1 MVCKGLVHP
10 NIVELHGVCF
20 DDERPWLVMEYME
33 GGSLDAYFSARRK
46 KKPGHL
52 RHKPPKPYQA
62 RESCCQRRCRLTV
75 CVLHFLGDGLGCGG
89 ADWRPSRRTSL
100 GWCLDTMTVKS
111 HTLQP
116 NTGGGDV
123 GGVQQLSLL
132 CET

>member
-52 RHKPPKPYQA
+52 RHNPPKPYIKPA
-62 RESCCQRRCRLTV
+62 SLVVSVGAVSLYVSCI
-75 CVLHFLGDGLGCGG
+75 FLGMGWAAVEQIGGRLAERRSDG
-89 ADWRPSRRTSL
+89 AWIP
-100 GWCLDTMTVKS
+100 
-111 HTLQP
+111 
-116 NTGGGDV
+116 
-123 GGVQQLSLL
+123 
-132 CET
+132 